1 MEYKPISP
9 IVTPTLQDV
18 YLGSRSFSSVVP
30 QLSFLEEVETV
41 IASNLA
47 APDGTLITYRR
58 SHTFYRLSVTPI
70 KLRHLGVAVDQE
82 LYADCYSFVQAGP
95 APKAQELLY
104 PPANPFNYDWGKES
118 YYSRTTSMY
127 VFPAIAVPQRSSKV
141 WDGRHNICV
150 NNAGELVDSSDRIP
164 KIQGEARNAISNP
177 GMPKFSLPLAN
188 YAQTKK
194 PDEYPATLN
203 QNQYQITLK
212 RFLDENYNA
221 IEIPDLPTTFSPLS
235 LELENDISESESG
248 ILEPTLVSP
257 QIAALLEGDYFVK
270 WVAYLATTEGGA

>member
-18 YLGSRSFSSVVP
+18 YLGSRSLASVVP

-58 SHTFYRLSVTPI
+58 SHVFYRLSSNPI
-70 KLRHLGVAVDQE
+70 KLRHLGAAVDLE
-82 LYADCYSFVQAGP
+82 LYADCYSFVQPAP

-104 PPANPFNYDWGKES
+104 PPANPFNYDWGKDS

-141 WDGRHNICV
+141 WDGRHPLCV
-150 NNAGELVDSSDRIP
+150 NQARELVDNSDRIP
-164 KIQGEARNAISNP
+164 KVQGKARNAISNP
-177 GMPKFSLPLAN
+177 GMPKFSLSLAN

-235 LELENDISESESG
+235 LELEEDT
-248 ILEPTLVSP
+248 LEPTLASP
-257 QIAALLEGDYFVK
+257 QIAALLDGDYFVD
-270 WVAYLATTEGGA
+270 WVSYTPPTAQGGS

>member
-18 YLGSRSFSSVVP
+18 YLGSRSFTSVLP

-47 APDGTLITYRR
+47 APDGTLVTYRR
-58 SHTFYRLSVTPI
+58 SHTFYRLSAPPL
-70 KLRHLGVAVDQE
+70 KLRHLGAAVDIE
-82 LYADCYSFVQAGP
+82 LYADCYSFVQPAP

-104 PPANPFNYDWGKES
+104 PPANPFNYDWGEDS
-118 YYSRTTSMY
+118 YYSRNSFLY
-127 VFPAIAVPQRSSKV
+127 VFPGIAVPQKSSKV
-141 WDGRHNICV
+141 WDGRYSVCV
-150 NNAGELVDSSDRIP
+150 NQAGQPVDSSDRIP
-164 KIQGEARNAISNP
+164 KVQGLARSAISNP
-177 GMPKFSLPLAN
+177 GMPKFSLSLAN
-188 YAQTKK
+188 LAQTRK
-194 PDEYPATLN
+194 PGEYPTTLN

-221 IEIPDLPTTFSPLS
+221 IEIPELPTTFSPLT
-235 LELENDISESESG
+235 SEPEPDNG

-257 QIAALLEGDYFVK
+257 QIAALLNGDYFVN
-270 WVAYLATTEGGA
+270 WVSYLPPTTQGGD